1 MLSSEGNLRQGQR
14 SRTKCRTGQ
23 AQYNEPRG
31 KSWQEREVR
40 GINSAKWSN
49 IAIDTEST
57 WHRAE
62 LFQNAEDEILLCFFL
77 AENLG
82 LS

>member
-1 MLSSEGNLRQGQR
+1 MSPVARAGKRGR
-14 SRTKCRTGQ
+14 SGT
-23 AQYNEPRG
+23 YD
-31 KSWQEREVR
+31 
-40 GINSAKWSN
+40 SAKWSN
-49 IAIDTEST
+49 IATDRETT

-62 LFQNAEDEILLCFFL
+62 LLQNAEDEILLCFFL

>member
-23 AQYNEPRG
+23 AQYDEPSD
-31 KSWQEREVR
+31 KSWQGREIR

-49 IAIDTEST
+49 IAIDRETT
-57 WHRAE
+57 WHRAA